1 MPLEKLKKIATDNL
15 NKSEEGVIMTTAER
29 LINQGKKEGLSQGM
43 QQSIIDILESRLNS
57 VDKQILNS
65 LTKIQNFDKLRTIAK
80 RASLVNLPE
89 ELDIILN
96 YIKTE

>member
-1 MPLEKLKKIATDNL
+1 
-15 NKSEEGVIMTTAER
+15 MTTAER